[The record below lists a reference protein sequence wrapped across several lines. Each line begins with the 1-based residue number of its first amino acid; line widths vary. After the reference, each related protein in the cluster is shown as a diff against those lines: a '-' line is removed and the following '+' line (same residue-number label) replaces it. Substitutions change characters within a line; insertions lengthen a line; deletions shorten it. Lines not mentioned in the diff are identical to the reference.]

1 MIEYP
6 QQKHLPDEYIV
17 KKLSE
22 FWEEDM
28 PDGDVTTLSTIPDEA
43 CIQAEIHAMEELVF
57 AGNTI
62 IPHCFGKGCQVEI
75 NSDDGDFLSRGD
87 VIGIIEGTARDILSR
102 ERVMLNLVQR
112 LCGIATVAQQYA
124 KLADPHNV
132 KILDTRKTTP
142 GIRLFEKYAIV
153 IGGAYNHRLN
163 LSDGILIKDNHIVSA
178 GSINN
183 AIKSARK
190 SSGGFPLEVEVDN
203 LDQIKESLIL
213 GVDGFLLDNM
223 DVNNIRT
230 AVSIIRQFKNG
241 DNIFIEASG
250 GITLEN
256 IQPYLKTGINAIS
269 VGALTHQAI
278 SKDIRLEFI
287 S

>member
-6 QQKHLPDEYIV
+6 QQKHLPNEYIV

-22 FWEEDM
+22 FWKEDM
-28 PDGDVTTLSTIPDEA
+28 PDGDVTTLSTIPDETF
-43 CIQAEIHAMEELVF
+43 IHAEIHAMEELVF

-62 IPHCFGKGCQVEI
+62 IPHCFSEGCQVEI
-75 NSDDGDFLSRGD
+75 NSDDGDFLLRGD
-87 VIGIIEGTARDILSR
+87 VIGIIRGPAQDILSR

-124 KLADPHNV
+124 TLADPYNV

-142 GIRLFEKYAIV
+142 GIRLFEKYAVV

-163 LSDGILIKDNHIVSA
+163 LSNGILIKDNHIVSA

-183 AIKSARK
+183 AIESARK
-190 SSGGFPLEVEVDN
+190 LGGGFPLEVEVDN
-203 LDQIKESLIL
+203 LNQIKESLIL

-223 DVNNIRT
+223 DVNNIQS
-230 AVSIIRQFKNG
+230 AVSIIRQFENG

-250 GITLEN
+250 GITLKN
-256 IQPYLKTGINAIS
+256 IKPYLKTGINAIS